1 MYRGTFTFFHF
12 FRISATWLW
21 LFQVMFMPEKLIAA
35 AIDGPVGAGK
45 SSIARTAA
53 KKLGFIYVDTG
64 ALYRA
69 VGLHCRR
76 SGADMSSHED
86 IVKHLPGARPEIRLC
101 DGVQH
106 IFLNGEDVSE
116 EIRLP
121 EISMAASA
129 VSAVPEVRAALLD
142 MQRNIAKENNVIMD
156 GRDIGTVVLPDAQV
170 KIFLTAAPEIRAR
183 RRYDELCA
191 KGVRTTFEEV
201 LSDLNK
207 RDYDDS
213 HRAVAPLKKAD
224 DAVLADTSELDYGQS
239 CELVCNIIKEKL

>member
-1 MYRGTFTFFHF
+1 M
-12 FRISATWLW
+12 
-21 LFQVMFMPEKLIAA
+21 MFMPEKLISA

-53 KKLGFIYVDTG
+53 KRLGFIYVDTG

-69 VGLHCRR
+69 VGLYCHR
-76 SGADMSSHED
+76 SGADLSSPTD
-86 IVKHLPGARPEIRLC
+86 ITARLPEIKPEIRLS

-106 IFLNGEDVSE
+106 IYLNGEDVSE

-142 MQRNIAKENNVIMD
+142 MQRKIAAENNVIMD

-170 KIFLTAAPEIRAR
+170 KIFLTAAPEIRAKR
-183 RRYDELCA
+183 RFDELCA
-191 KGVRTTFEEV
+191 KGVKTTFEEV
-201 LSDLNK
+201 LADLNK

-213 HRAVAPLKKAD
+213 HRAVAPLKQAE
-224 DAVLADTSELDYGQS
+224 DAVLADTSGLDFEQS

>member
-1 MYRGTFTFFHF
+1 MAGKFV
-12 FRISATWLW
+12 S
-21 LFQVMFMPEKLIAA
+21 V

-53 KKLGFIYVDTG
+53 QRLGFIYADTG
-64 ALYRA
+64 ALYRS
-69 VGLHCRR
+69 VGLFCHRN
-76 SGADMSSHED
+76 GVDMTDPAAIAGTLGS
-86 IVKHLPGARPEIRLC
+86 IKLEIRLV

-142 MQRNIAKENNVIMD
+142 TQRDIARKNNVIMD

-170 KIFLTAAPEIRAR
+170 KIFLTASPEIRAK
-183 RRYDELCA
+183 RRYDELRA
-191 KGVRTTFEEV
+191 KGSNVSFDEV
-201 LSDLNK
+201 LSDLNR
-207 RDYDDS
+207 RDYNDS
-213 HRAVAPLKKAD
+213 HRAAAPLKQAD
-224 DAVLADTSELDYGQS
+224 DAVLADTSELDFEQS
-239 CELVCNIIKEKL
+239 VELVCSLIKEKL

>member
-1 MYRGTFTFFHF
+1 M
-12 FRISATWLW
+12 
-21 LFQVMFMPEKLIAA
+21 MFMPEKLISA

-53 KKLGFIYVDTG
+53 KRLGFIYVDTG

-69 VGLHCRR
+69 VGLYCHR
-76 SGADMSSHED
+76 SGTDMSSPAD
-86 IVKHLPGARPEIRLC
+86 ITSRLPEIKPEIRLC

-106 IFLNGEDVSE
+106 IYLNGEDVSE

-142 MQRNIAKENNVIMD
+142 MQRKIAAENNVIMD

-170 KIFLTAAPEIRAR
+170 KIFLTAAPEIRAK

-191 KGVRTTFEEV
+191 KGVQTTYEDV
-201 LSDLNK
+201 LADLNK

-213 HRAVAPLKKAD
+213 HRAVAPLKQAE
-224 DAVLADTSELDYGQS
+224 DAVLADTSGLDFEQS
-239 CELVCNIIKEKL
+239 CELVCRIIKEKL